1 MAEFSTY
8 MENKIIEVMRATNF
22 TAVAAYVALF
32 TAVTGLEDDNPTD
45 EVPTAGGTLYTR
57 KLAGLSAAVGDGISS
72 NAGDITFPTA
82 GAAWGTVTHC
92 ALVDHETNV
101 TWGTDVHVL
110 MWTELDAPKAVGTGD
125 TFKISA
131 GDLDVTIA

>member
-32 TAVTGLEDDNPTD
+32 TAVTGLEDDNPTS
-45 EVPTAGGTLYTR
+45 EVPTAGGTLYVR
-57 KLAGLSAAVGDGISS
+57 QLAGLSAAVGDGVTS

-82 GAAWGTVTHC
+82 GADWGTVTHV
-92 ALVDHETNV
+92 ALVDHATNV
-101 TWGTDVHVL
+101 TWGTDVHVF
-110 MWTELDAPKAVGTGD
+110 MWSALDASKAVGTGD
-125 TFKISA
+125 TFKINA
-131 GDLDVTIA
+131 TELDVTVA